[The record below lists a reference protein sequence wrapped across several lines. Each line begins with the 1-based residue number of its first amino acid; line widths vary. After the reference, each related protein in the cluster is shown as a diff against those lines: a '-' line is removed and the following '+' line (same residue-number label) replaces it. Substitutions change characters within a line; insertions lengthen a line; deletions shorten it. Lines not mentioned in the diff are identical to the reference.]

1 MTEGSVEEPVG
12 STPPEEAWVLVVPE
26 GWAVAPVAV
35 ERLHEAAESA
45 PEDVDALGAPISQP
59 PPGVSGRVHAE
70 RCSMEVTG
78 ARRTSSVVLADPVG
92 SDPFRGAVLVRSG
105 TEVTTSREGV
115 RIEGGVV
122 PVPGAVSHDPW
133 VPVTELAD
141 AVPEG
146 RPPYPSRPV
155 VLVLALDDDLDQA
168 DAARGIV
175 NALLRNGVEGRLAV
189 PEVTEGLLSAQPCAP
204 TEATVRALR
213 PEVVIVADESARV
226 AVEGWLDRMDRV
238 RGTVLVELTTDIAM
252 DVELVSWRIGVAQG
266 RLRARIGP
274 RVGSKRLAAL
284 VNRLVSGPQPEPPT
298 DAVPSN
304 GAAVSLSRSRVRR
317 HKKGRAVVLHPTAG
331 PTRRSSALV
340 EHLGANGWSVDTGG
354 LSAASVLV
362 ERSRTAD
369 LVIGDPESMEALFD
383 LISPRGGTVVDLT
396 TAHLCDGGLTPV
408 AEKSAG
414 LAGAAVSASQ
424 LVLDAV
430 RSLGVR
436 AVCLPDLYPQEHL
449 ERFATAR
456 REAVRDEEP
465 VIGWIFDGDQVV
477 PEVTS
482 AIVRS
487 VRGLNDRGVRVEVVP
502 DRDGRIPEGLVRNEL
517 VTVRSSHPDPDEL
530 ALWWGQI
537 WAPGPNAVV
546 RTGDARVV
554 VEAGAAGVP
563 TVAPLRALGSAAA
576 LVDPANLVREATRA
590 GSWYEAVSPLLS
602 GARFEIRT
610 GVHGRVASLHGRK
623 AAGIAVNRLA
633 SWIAYNQEDR

>member
-1 MTEGSVEEPVG
+1 MTDGSVEEQIG
-12 STPPEEAWVLVVPE
+12 STPPEEAWVLAVPD

-35 ERLHEAAESA
+35 ERLFEAAESA
-45 PEDVDALGAPISQP
+45 PAGVAALGAPISQP

-70 RCSMEVTG
+70 RCSMEVTC
-78 ARRTSSVVLADPVG
+78 ARRTDPVVLADPVG
-92 SDPFRGAVLVRSG
+92 ADPFRGAVIVRAG

-115 RIEGGVV
+115 RLDGGVV

-146 RPPYPSRPV
+146 RPPFPSRPV
-155 VLVLALDDDLDQA
+155 VLVLALENDLEQA

-213 PEVVIVADESARV
+213 PEVVIVADEAARV
-226 AVEGWLDRMDRV
+226 AVERWLDGMDRV

-298 DAVPSN
+298 DVEPSN
-304 GAAVSLSRSRVRR
+304 GTAVTLSRTRVRR
-317 HKKGRAVVLHPTAG
+317 HRRGRAVVLHPPSG

-340 EHLGANGWSVDTGG
+340 EHLGFNGWSVDAGV
-354 LSAASVLV
+354 LSATSVLV
-362 ERSRTAD
+362 ERSRSAD
-369 LVIGDPESMEALFD
+369 LVIGDPDSIEVLFGFV
-383 LISPRGGTVVDLT
+383 SRRGGTVVDLT
-396 TAHLCDGGLTPV
+396 PDHLSDGGLTPV

-436 AVCLPDLYPQEHL
+436 AVRLPDLYPQEHL

-465 VIGWIFDGDQVV
+465 VIGWIFDGDQVL

-482 AIVRS
+482 AIVRA
-487 VRGLNDRGVRVEVVP
+487 VQGLNDTEVRVEVVP
-502 DRDGRIPEGLVRNEL
+502 DREGRVPDGLVRSEL

-530 ALWWGQI
+530 ARWWGQL

-590 GSWYEAVSPLLS
+590 GSWYEAASPLLS

-610 GVHGRVASLHGRK
+610 GVHDRVASLHGRK
-623 AAGIAVNRLA
+623 AAGIAVSRLA
-633 SWIAYNQEDR
+633 SWIDYTQEER